1 MIIGAI
7 EMTTNDIC
15 TRVNGNVNRHKYFA
29 VSKKSTSISKC
40 IVRPNAIP
48 PNQYVRGILERS
60 LLILLLKRLLKRY
73 LNIVSSPVGV
83 LHAAID

>member
-7 EMTTNDIC
+7 EMIPNDIC
-15 TRVNGNVNRHKYFA
+15 IRVNGDVNICKYFA
-29 VSKKSTSISKC
+29 VSKKSMSISKC

-48 PNQYVRGILERS
+48 PNQYVFGILERS

-73 LNIVSSPVGV
+73 LNIVSSPY
-83 LHAAID
+83 LCRLLSI